1 MNSKKTNDLSR
12 SFSNSCKRGVTLDPT
27 ALAKLS
33 LWPESPRETPAKPVV
48 ALNIITKENKDMSLL
63 GNFAQLVKPTPFTKN
78 AVKIINTEIELIG
91 SSPVPLTNLSEPNS
105 PGVDSPIFDH
115 DTDQSRCQTPDAL
128 ANRGILKSSLESRF
142 SRTGKLT
149 RSLSRDS
156 TKSPKVKIVE
166 AKSKSKFSEKAKKK
180 K

>member
-1 MNSKKTNDLSR
+1 MNTKKVNDSVH
-12 SFSNSCKRGVTLDPT
+12 SFANSCKRGITLDPNT
-27 ALAKLS
+27 MTKLS
-33 LWPESPRETPAKPVV
+33 LWPETPRETPYRPLL
-48 ALNIITKENKDMSLL
+48 ALNITKKNSDVTLL
-63 GNFAQLVKPTPFTKN
+63 GNFAQLVKPTPFTKL
-78 AVKIINTEIELIG
+78 AKGTKLDGDSIG

-105 PGVDSPIFDH
+105 PGVDSPVFERELERG
-115 DTDQSRCQTPDAL
+115 RCQTPEPVTS
-128 ANRGILKSSLESRF
+128 RSILKSSMESRF

-166 AKSKSKFSEKAKKK
+166 TKAKSKFFDKVKKK